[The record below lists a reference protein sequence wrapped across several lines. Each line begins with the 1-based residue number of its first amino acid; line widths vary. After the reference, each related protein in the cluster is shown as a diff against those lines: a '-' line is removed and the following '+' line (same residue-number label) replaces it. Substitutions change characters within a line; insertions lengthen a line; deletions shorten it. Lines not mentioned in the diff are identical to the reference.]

1 MPPSFPSL
9 AARGLRTFCIVR
21 LNRGRQVPGR
31 SCVRKGETDMFRFLK
46 DLAKDETGQDL
57 VEYALLAAFLAIVS
71 VAGLSALGSVIAGF
85 YASLTPYFDL

>member
-1 MPPSFPSL
+1 
-9 AARGLRTFCIVR
+9 
-21 LNRGRQVPGR
+21 
-31 SCVRKGETDMFRFLK
+31 MFRFLK
-46 DLAKDETGQDL
+46 DLAEDETGQDL